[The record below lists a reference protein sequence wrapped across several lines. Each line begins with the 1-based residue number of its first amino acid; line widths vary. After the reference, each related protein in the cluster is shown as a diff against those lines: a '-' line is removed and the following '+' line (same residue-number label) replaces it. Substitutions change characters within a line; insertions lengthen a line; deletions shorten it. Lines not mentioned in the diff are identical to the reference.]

1 MNTLEFLKEYQ
12 RMCGSYEDCDKCPL
26 HKKTCLNDYTTPL
39 SMTEEELTQ
48 FIENVE
54 DWSRNH
60 PLIIDW
66 TKVPHNTPVLVRN
79 SPTSEWIEHYFCAY
93 IPHCTNGRFVTF
105 YGGDGTSAHNIIHW
119 YYCKLAPGV
128 DPTPYLKQEEE

>member
-12 RMCGSYEDCDKCPL
+12 RMCASHEVCNSCPL
-26 HKKTCLNDYTTPL
+26 HKKKCLNTL
-39 SMTEEELTQ
+39 AMTEDDLVQ
-48 FIENVE
+48 FVNNIE

-79 SPTSEWIEHYFCAY
+79 SPTGEWQEQYFCAY
-93 IPHCTNGRFVTF
+93 IPHSIDGKFVTF
-105 YGGDGTSAHNIIHW
+105 YEGDGFSAYDIIHW
-119 YYCKLAPGV
+119 YYCKLAPFI